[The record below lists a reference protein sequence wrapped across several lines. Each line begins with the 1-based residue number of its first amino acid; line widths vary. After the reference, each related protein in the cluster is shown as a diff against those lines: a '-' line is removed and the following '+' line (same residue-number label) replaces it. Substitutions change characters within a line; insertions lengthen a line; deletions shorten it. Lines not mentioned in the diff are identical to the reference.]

1 MGLLTQKADKFEKV
15 DWGTKK
21 VLNVN
26 VYNVTEQGKAFFNS
40 GSMFSRGEFCTG
52 ILKLASVGTFTE
64 PSETNSGEKISRV
77 NYTVDYENV
86 APWANDSELE
96 KLFER
101 RLDKIEKQQ
110 RTVLILTNEGWK
122 SSRVLDKF
130 R

>member
-1 MGLLTQKADKFEKV
+1 MGLLTQKVDKLEKV

-26 VYNVTEQGKAFFNS
+26 VYDVTEQGKAFFNT
-40 GSMFSRGEFCTG
+40 GSMFSRGKFCTG
-52 ILKLASVGTFTE
+52 ILKLVSVGTFTE
-64 PSETNSGEKISRV
+64 PSETNSGAKISRV

-86 APWANDSELE
+86 APWAKDSELE

-122 SSRVLDKF
+122 SKAALNQAK
-130 R
+130 